1 MNKIAT
7 LILAFSVTS
16 AAGVCAQQ
24 TATSSN
30 SSSSTYDNRSVFK
43 RMGIADKLDL
53 GVTIGTTGLG
63 IEAATRVTDWVKVR
77 AGVEFIPSFNIP
89 MHFGIT
95 TYTDGTVNSGNFAK
109 IQNLMYEFAGY
120 EMDDRVDMSAK
131 PKVSNFKLLVDVY
144 PFRENRHWHVT
155 VGFYSGPRRI
165 GKAINAMGEMPSL
178 LTINMYN
185 RLYDYALSDGF
196 IEDPIYGD
204 IYLDPVIA
212 DELTDKFREYGR
224 LGIHIGDFKDGTPYY
239 MEPDKDG
246 TVSAKA
252 YVNSFKYYTGFG
264 YTSSLSDDQRWNFSV
279 DTGVLFWGGA
289 PKVITHEGVDMT
301 NELINVRG
309 KVGDYLNFMKAL
321 KVYPVV
327 SVKFSYTLF

>member
-1 MNKIAT
+1 MKKKAF
-7 LILAFSVTS
+7 LILAISLIS
-16 AAGVCAQQ
+16 IY
-24 TATSSN
+24 SSYSQETVRTDSEQVSRN
-30 SSSSTYDNRSVFK
+30 LIYRCK
-43 RMGIADKLDL
+43 QLGIANKLEL
-53 GVTIGTTGLG
+53 GITAGTTGLG
-63 IEAATRVTDWVKVR
+63 LEVATPVTEWVKIR
-77 AGVEFIPSFNIP
+77 AGVDFIPSFNLP

-95 TYTDGTVNSGNFAK
+95 TYTDGAVNSGNFGK

-120 EMDDRVDMSAK
+120 EMDDQVDMHAR
-131 PKVSNFKLLVDVY
+131 PKMSNFKFLVDVY
-144 PFRENRHWHVT
+144 PFKNNRHWHVT
-155 VGFYSGPRRI
+155 LGFYSGPKRI

-196 IEDPIYGD
+196 IENPIYND

-212 DELTDKFREYGR
+212 DELSEKFREYGR

-252 YVNSFKYYTGFG
+252 YVNSFKYYTGIG
-264 YTSSLSDDQRWNFSV
+264 YGGAISKDKRWNLAV
-279 DTGVLFWGGA
+279 DGGVLFWGGA
-289 PKVITHEGVDMT
+289 PKVIIHDGVNMT
-301 NELINVRG
+301 NDLINVRG
-309 KVGDYLNFMKAL
+309 KVGEYLDLLKAL

-327 SVKFSYTLF
+327 SVKLSYTFF